1 MAPERSLQE
10 KGPLIPILLCFLG
23 SEIPQ
28 LIEMPVVLGKL
39 SWTHHLEI
47 LKRSSALEE
56 KVFYLLLAIK
66 EGYTITDLK
75 RQIKTSLYERQKM
88 SSQKIIAN
96 QHPGAEKIP
105 QIFRDKYIFE
115 FLDLPEQHNENDFQ
129 KALIYRLKQF
139 VLELGRDFIFIGEE
153 YHLRV
158 GKRDYYSD
166 LLFFYRDL
174 QCLVAFELKV
184 QKFEPEH
191 LGKLNFYLEALDRD
205 VKKDHEN
212 PSIGVLLCKS
222 KDNEVVEYA
231 LSRNISPALVADY
244 ETKMIDKGLL
254 QHMLHEWAKSINL
267 SA

>member
-66 EGYTITDLK
+66 EGYTITYLK

-88 SSQKIIAN
+88 SSQKISAN

-129 KALIYRLKQF
+129 KALIYRKKF
-139 VLELGRDFIFIGEE
+139 AESGPNVLYDDQIYGVRFTPPGCETISLC
-153 YHLRV
+153 
-158 GKRDYYSD
+158 
-166 LLFFYRDL
+166 FYQPR
-174 QCLVAFELKV
+174 K
-184 QKFEPEH
+184 
-191 LGKLNFYLEALDRD
+191 
-205 VKKDHEN
+205 
-212 PSIGVLLCKS
+212 
-222 KDNEVVEYA
+222 
-231 LSRNISPALVADY
+231 
-244 ETKMIDKGLL
+244 
-254 QHMLHEWAKSINL
+254 
-267 SA
+267 